1 MKRGISASIAAIGV
15 FCLTTGLSYPLLA
28 LLLEDMGTST
38 GLIGLN
44 AAMTPLGILVSSPL
58 IPPLAR
64 RFGAWFMCVF
74 SLFLSA
80 ALLLLLAAL
89 KDVTIWFALRW
100 LLGFAN
106 SVIFITSEAWIN
118 QLAEPGI
125 RGRIIG
131 LYNTIAAAGFALGPL
146 VLAVIGSRGWLPF
159 LVGISG
165 IFLALP
171 IIIMAKNH
179 LPDFNAKEK
188 VSVFSFFSIT
198 PLLLLAV
205 TAAALFDQVVM
216 SLLPI
221 YSLQHAIPEAT
232 GSLMLTVLIVGN
244 VLLQIPIGWLA
255 DRFSR
260 RYLIS
265 WLAFGT
271 VAGSILL
278 SWWIEGSVLIWP
290 MIFVWGAI
298 AFGTYT
304 VAMIELGDRF
314 SGALLLAGNS
324 AFGVV
329 WGIGGIVGPS
339 IAGITMD
346 LIGPE
351 GFPLTLGVLFGAL
364 GVTACR
370 MPLSLHKSA
379 SAAKLLKAPRD

>member
-1 MKRGISASIAAIGV
+1 MKKGVTASIAAIGV

-28 LLLEDMGTST
+28 LLLEGMKVST

-44 AAMTPLGILVSSPL
+44 AAMTPLGIIVSSPF

-64 RFGAWFMCVF
+64 RFGAWYLCLF
-74 SLFLSA
+74 SLCLA
-80 ALLLLLAAL
+80 AVLLLLLGL
-89 KDVTIWFALRW
+89 FKDVTIWFALRF
-100 LLGFAN
+100 LLGIAN
-106 SVIFITSEAWIN
+106 AIIFITSEAWIN
-118 QLAEPGI
+118 QLAEPAI

-131 LYNTIAAAGFALGPL
+131 LYSTIAAAGFALGPL
-146 VLAVIGSRGWLPF
+146 ALAIIGSQGWLPF
-159 LVGISG
+159 LVGIAG
-165 IFLALP
+165 ICLALP
-171 IIIMAKNH
+171 IVFMAKDH
-179 LPDFNAKEK
+179 LPEFNGKERA
-188 VSVFSFFSIT
+188 SVFSFFSLA

-221 YSLQHAIPEAT
+221 YSLRHAISEAT
-232 GSLMLTVLIVGN
+232 GSLMLTVIIVGN

-278 SWWIEGSVLIWP
+278 SRWIDGSVLIWP
-290 MIFVWGAI
+290 MLFFWGAI

-304 VAMIELGDRF
+304 VAMVDLGARF

-329 WGIGGIVGPS
+329 WGLGGIVGPS
-339 IAGITMD
+339 LAGVTMD
-346 LIGPE
+346 LLGPE
-351 GFPLTLGVLFGAL
+351 GLPLTLGVLFAVL
-364 GVTACR
+364 GITTCL
-370 MPLSLHKSA
+370 MPLSPVKSEPMLC
-379 SAAKLLKAPRD
+379 KRHF

>member
-1 MKRGISASIAAIGV
+1 MKKGVSASIAAIGV

-44 AAMTPLGILVSSPL
+44 AAMTPLGIIVSSPF

-64 RFGAWFMCVF
+64 RFGAWHICVF
-74 SLFLSA
+74 SLFLTA
-80 ALLLLLAAL
+80 ALLLLLAVY
-89 KDVTIWFALRW
+89 KNVMIWFALRF
-100 LLGFAN
+100 LLGVAN
-106 SVIFITSEAWIN
+106 SIIFITSEAWIN
-118 QLAEPGI
+118 QLAEPRI

-131 LYNTIAAAGFALGPL
+131 LYGTIAAGGFALGPL
-146 VLAVIGSRGWLPF
+146 ALAIIGSQGWLPF
-159 LVGISG
+159 LVGITG
-165 IFLALP
+165 ICLALP
-171 IIIMAKNH
+171 IVITAKNH
-179 LPDFNAKEK
+179 LPEFNGKEK
-188 VSVFSFFSIT
+188 ASVFSFFSLA

-221 YSLQHAIPEAT
+221 YSLRHAIPEAT
-232 GSLMLTVLIVGN
+232 GSLMLTVIIVGN

-271 VAGSILL
+271 VAGCILL
-278 SWWIEGSVLIWP
+278 SRWIEGSVLIWP
-290 MIFVWGAI
+290 MLFVWGAI

-304 VAMIELGDRF
+304 VAMVDLGARF

-339 IAGITMD
+339 IAGIAMD
-346 LIGPE
+346 LVGPE
-351 GFPLTLGVLFGAL
+351 GLPLTLGVLFGPL
-364 GVTACR
+364 GVAAAL
-370 MPLSLHKSA
+370 MPLRKLKSEEVF
-379 SAAKLLKAPRD
+379 SK

>member
-1 MKRGISASIAAIGV
+1 MKKGVSASIAAIGV

-44 AAMTPLGILVSSPL
+44 AAMTPLGIIVSSPL

-64 RFGAWFMCVF
+64 RFGAWFICVF
-74 SLFLSA
+74 SLCLA
-80 ALLLLLAAL
+80 AVLLLLLAVF
-89 KDVTIWFALRW
+89 KDVTAWFVLRF

-106 SVIFITSEAWIN
+106 SIIFITSEAWIN
-118 QLAEPGI
+118 QLAEPGT

-146 VLAVIGSRGWLPF
+146 ALTVIGSQGWLPF
-159 LVGISG
+159 AVGIAG

-171 IIIMAKNH
+171 IIVMAKDH
-179 LPDFNAKEK
+179 LPDFNGEEK
-188 VSVFSFFSIT
+188 ASVFSFVSLA

-221 YSLQHAIPEAT
+221 YSLRHGVTEAT
-232 GSLMLTVLIVGN
+232 ASLMLTVLIVGN

-260 RYLIS
+260 RYLLS

-271 VAGSILL
+271 VVGSILL
-278 SWWIEGSVLIWP
+278 VYWIEGSILIWP
-290 MIFVWGAI
+290 MLFIWGAI

-304 VAMIELGDRF
+304 VAMIDLGDRF

-324 AFGVV
+324 AFGVM
-329 WGIGGIVGPS
+329 WGIGGIIGPS
-339 IAGITMD
+339 IAGVSMD

-351 GFPLTLGVLFGAL
+351 GLPLTLGALFGVL
-364 GVTACR
+364 GIAACL
-370 MPLSLHKSA
+370 MPLGRVKSEQIF
-379 SAAKLLKAPRD
+379 SK